1 MSDLYAKIKVSTEQR
16 KQMSIDQI
24 EIVNGKA
31 SYASLRVPAYHQ
43 LGTVFQDEVTTSE
56 MLELANL
63 HNWNVRLE
71 DVALP
76 ENYTSVKNNFMVV
89 RDHPEDG
96 NGNVLSVVGERYK
109 VLQNE
114 ELFAFGDNLLDG
126 GRWEVAGSLKQ
137 GRVVFGALALERE
150 TILDPNGVS
159 DVVKNY
165 LAISTSHDGSSA
177 VQATV
182 TPIRLTCMNTH
193 TAVFR
198 KGAKQSFKLRHTQSL
213 DGRVAQAREALGLA
227 NTYIDEFE
235 VMAKAMIEKEITKE
249 TFNKIVAL
257 AYPMPEKDSKGAMK
271 KWETKI
277 DLLDEIYGGD
287 TNGMIAGNAWGAY
300 NALTERLDWYRTA
313 RGNSESILMGASGF
327 DPVVNAEKNKLL
339 GLVREVAGV

>member
-1 MSDLYAKIKVSTEQR
+1 
-16 KQMSIDQI
+16 MSIDQI
-24 EIVNGKA
+24 EMIDGKA
-31 SYASLRVPAYHQ
+31 SYASLRVPAYHK
-43 LGTVFQDEVTTSE
+43 LGTVFNEEVTTSE
-56 MLELANL
+56 MLSLANL
-63 HNWNVRLE
+63 DNWNVRLE

-89 RDHPEDG
+89 RDHPSDG

-150 TILDPNGVS
+150 TVLDPDGVA

-235 VMAKAMIEKEITKE
+235 VMAKAMIEAEITKSQ
-249 TFNKIVAL
+249 FNEMVSI
-257 AYPMPEKDSKGAMK
+257 AYPMPQKDTKGAMT
-271 KWETKI
+271 KWETKV

-300 NALTERLDWYRTA
+300 NALTERLDWFRTA
-313 RGNSESILMGASGF
+313 RGNGESILMGASGF

-339 GLVREVAGV
+339 SIVREVAGV

>member
-1 MSDLYAKIKVSTEQR
+1 
-16 KQMSIDQI
+16 MSIDQI

-43 LGTVFQDEVTTSE
+43 LGTVFQNEVTTSE
-56 MLELANL
+56 MLAMANL
-63 HNWNVRLE
+63 DNWNVRLE
-71 DVALP
+71 DVP
-76 ENYTSVKNNFMVV
+76 MPSNYTSVKPNFLVV
-89 RDHPEDG
+89 REHPEDKHPD
-96 NGNVLSVVGERYK
+96 VLSVVGQRYK

-114 ELFAFGDNLLDG
+114 DLFAFGDNLLDG

-137 GRVVFGALALERE
+137 GRLVFGALALERE
-150 TILDPNGVS
+150 TVLDPTGVA

-182 TPIRLTCMNTH
+182 TPIRMTCMNTH

-213 DGRVAQAREALGLA
+213 DGRVAQARQALGLA

-235 VMAKAMIEKEITKE
+235 VMAKAMIEKQITKD
-249 TFNKIVAL
+249 TFAKIVAT
-257 AYPMPEKDSKGAMK
+257 AYPMPEKDTKGAMT
-271 KWETKI
+271 KWENKI
-277 DLLDEIYGGD
+277 ELLDEIYGGD

-300 NALTERLDWYRTA
+300 NALTERLDWYRTS
-313 RGNSESILMGASGF
+313 RGNGESILMGASGF

-339 GLVREVAGV
+339 SIVRELAGV

>member
-1 MSDLYAKIKVSTEQR
+1 
-16 KQMSIDQI
+16 MSIDQI
-24 EIVNGKA
+24 EIVDGKA

-43 LGTVFQDEVTTSE
+43 LGTVFQNEVTTSE

-63 HNWNVRLE
+63 DNWDVRLE

-76 ENYTSVKNNFMVV
+76 ENYTSVKSNFLVV
-89 RDHPEDG
+89 RNHPADKHPD
-96 NGNVLSVVGERYK
+96 VLSVVGERYK

-137 GRVVFGALALERE
+137 GRLVFGALALERE
-150 TILDPNGVS
+150 TVLDPTGVA

-182 TPIRLTCMNTH
+182 TPIRMTCMNTH

-213 DGRVAQAREALGLA
+213 DGRVAQARQALGLA

-235 VMAKAMIEKEITKE
+235 VMAKAMIEKEITKSKFAE
-249 TFNKIVAL
+249 IVAT
-257 AYPMPEKDSKGAMK
+257 AYPMPDKDTRGAMT
-271 KWETKI
+271 KWENKI
-277 DLLDEIYGGD
+277 ELLDEIYGGD

-300 NALTERLDWYRTA
+300 NALTERLDWYRSA
-313 RGNSESILMGASGF
+313 RSENKESILMGASGF

-339 GLVREVAGV
+339 SIVRELAEV

>member
-1 MSDLYAKIKVSTEQR
+1 
-16 KQMSIDQI
+16 MSIDQI

-76 ENYTSVKNNFMVV
+76 ENYTTVKNNFMVV

-137 GRVVFGALALERE
+137 GRLVFGALALERE
-150 TILDPNGVS
+150 TVLDPNGVS
-159 DVVKNY
+159 DVIKNY

-339 GLVREVAGV
+339 GLVREVVGVQSPITTPKS